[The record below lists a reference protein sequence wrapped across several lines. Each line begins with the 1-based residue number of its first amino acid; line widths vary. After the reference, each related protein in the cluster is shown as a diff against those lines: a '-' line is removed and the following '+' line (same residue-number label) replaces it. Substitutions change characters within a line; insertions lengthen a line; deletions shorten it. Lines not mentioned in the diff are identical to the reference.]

1 MIYTIYEPVQSNY
14 LNDMINLSPSVPTKN
29 KHKCI
34 IESISISNLF
44 GDINYYSY
52 FLQIQSN
59 LLRKPEQYISQSHA

>member
-34 IESISISNLF
+34 IESIWNNWIYTIKRSKL
-44 GDINYYSY
+44 
-52 FLQIQSN
+52 
-59 LLRKPEQYISQSHA
+59 